1 MAGARCPRIVPDIT
15 LVLLT
20 QPGEQPATAQRR
32 ALSAL
37 LIQITIQFNHA
48 GPAIFTPQRRQQRGP
63 TGAGGNTVVDHLRR
77 RMADHLSSGDGIRL
91 QLNAIETP
99 GLPRFG
105 HNAAFHNMQWM
116 QFDPIHAGRHY
127 LLQRLQTMPLALSGQ
142 TDDQMRTD
150 FQAPLSRQARGTL
163 ITGEIV
169 STVNAMQGLIMS
181 SLQPQL
187 QPYLIPL
194 LMVFTQQVKDRLRNA
209 VRAGADA
216 QANDICGT
224 DGLTI
229 H

>member
-1 MAGARCPRIVPDIT
+1 MSGIVPDIT

-20 QPGEQPATAQRR
+20 QPGEQPSYGQRR

-150 FQAPLSRQARGTL
+150 FQPRSRAR
-163 ITGEIV
+163 
-169 STVNAMQGLIMS
+169 
-181 SLQPQL
+181 
-187 QPYLIPL
+187 
-194 LMVFTQQVKDRLRNA
+194 RA
-209 VRAGADA
+209 VR
-216 QANDICGT
+216 
-224 DGLTI
+224 
-229 H
+229 

>member
-1 MAGARCPRIVPDIT
+1 MSGIVPDIA

-20 QPGEQPATAQRR
+20 QPGSNPATAQRR

-150 FQAPLSRQARGTL
+150 FQPPALAPGARYAD
-163 ITGEIV
+163 
-169 STVNAMQGLIMS
+169 N
-181 SLQPQL
+181 
-187 QPYLIPL
+187 
-194 LMVFTQQVKDRLRNA
+194 RRNR
-209 VRAGADA
+209 VHG
-216 QANDICGT
+216 
-224 DGLTI
+224 
-229 H
+229 

>member
-1 MAGARCPRIVPDIT
+1 MSGIVPDIA

-20 QPGEQPATAQRR
+20 QPGEQP
-32 ALSAL
+32 SY
-37 LIQITIQFNHA
+37 
-48 GPAIFTPQRRQQRGP
+48 GPAPSPERPADSDNDPVQPCRSSDFHTTAAP
-63 TGAGGNTVVDHLRR
+63 TAWADGAGGNTVVDHLRR

-127 LLQRLQTMPLALSGQ
+127 LLQRLQTMPLALSWQ

-150 FQAPLSRQARGTL
+150 FQPPLSRQARGTL

-169 STVNAMQGLIMS
+169 STVNAMQGLVMS
-181 SLQPQL
+181 SLQPSSSHTSY
-187 QPYLIPL
+187 P
-194 LMVFTQQVKDRLRNA
+194 
-209 VRAGADA
+209 
-216 QANDICGT
+216 C
-224 DGLTI
+224 
-229 H
+229 

>member
-1 MAGARCPRIVPDIT
+1 MAGARCPALFPTSRSYF
-15 LVLLT
+15 LT
-20 QPGEQPATAQRR
+20 QPGSNPATAQRR

-127 LLQRLQTMPLALSGQ
+127 LLQRLQTMPWLSPGRPTIRCAQTFSPALAPG
-142 TDDQMRTD
+142 
-150 FQAPLSRQARGTL
+150 ARYAD
-163 ITGEIV
+163 
-169 STVNAMQGLIMS
+169 N
-181 SLQPQL
+181 
-187 QPYLIPL
+187 
-194 LMVFTQQVKDRLRNA
+194 RRNR
-209 VRAGADA
+209 VHG
-216 QANDICGT
+216 
-224 DGLTI
+224 
-229 H
+229 